1 MSSPTVVL
9 VTGANSGIGYEIVKS
24 FYEAPKSYHI
34 IMTSRS
40 LENGTKAMEKIKSE
54 VPSSSNTLQV
64 VQMDLTS
71 DESINAAFATVQ
83 STNQRIDALINNA
96 GTHLPHPPLFTPR
109 NTLTVFFFFL
119 TRRHL

>member
-24 FYEAPKSYHI
+24 FYEASKPYHI
-34 IMTSRS
+34 ILTSRS
-40 LENGTKAMEKIKSE
+40 LENGTAAMEKIKNE
-54 VPSSSNTLQV
+54 VPSSANTLQV

-83 STNQRIDALINNA
+83 STNPRIDALINNA
-96 GTHLPHPPLFTPR
+96 GARPIHF
-109 NTLTVFFFFL
+109 
-119 TRRHL
+119 